1 MGIIKSGKLS
11 INQLEEIIFKNLGYE
26 RDDIITRPFVGQ
38 DCGCFLGNEDIITVT
53 SDPITATSE
62 DMGRLAVIV
71 NLNDIATSFATPLAI
86 TVTIL
91 APVGTTQEEIKKLMS
106 DISDE
111 CIKNKV
117 QIIGGHTEVTSA
129 VNKMIVSITAFG
141 RIEKGKFNSISKV
154 HSGQKIYMSKSISL
168 EGIMII
174 VKEKKEELKNVLS
187 QEEIQRAENFYDELS
202 VAKDAYVLRNKD
214 ISFLHDVTEGGLF
227 GAIYEMMRYCNKG
240 CVINYNDIKINN
252 ITRKVCDY
260 YKIDATRLISSG
272 CMLIITDDILE
283 EEIDG
288 VSFTQIGVVT
298 DEDMIFIKDGK
309 TITITEPD
317 SDAIYEVL

>member
-1 MGIIKSGKLS
+1 MSIIKSGKLS

-26 RDDIITRPFVGQ
+26 RDDIITRPFIGQ
-38 DCGCFLGNEDIITVT
+38 DCGCFLGNDDIITVT
-53 SDPITATSE
+53 SDPITATSK
-62 DMGRLAVIV
+62 DIGRLAVIV

-91 APVGTTQEEIKKLMS
+91 APVGTTQEEIKKIMS

-111 CIKNKV
+111 CVKNKIQV
-117 QIIGGHTEVTSA
+117 IGGHTEVTSA
-129 VNKMIVSITAFG
+129 VNRPIVSITAFG
-141 RIEKGKFNSISKV
+141 RIERSKFNNISKV
-154 HSGQKIYMSKSISL
+154 ESGQKIYMSKSISL

-174 VKEKKEELKNVLS
+174 VKEKKEELKDVLS
-187 QEEIQRAENFYDELS
+187 EDEMQKAENFYEELS
-202 VAKDAYVLRNKD
+202 IIKDAYVLRNND
-214 ISFLHDVTEGGLF
+214 ISFLHDVTEGGIL

-252 ITRKVCDY
+252 ITRKVCDHY
-260 YKIDATRLISSG
+260 NIDPTRLISSG

-288 VSFTQIGVVT
+288 VGFTQIGVVT
-298 DEDMIFIKDGK
+298 DDNMIFIRDGK
-309 TITITEPD
+309 TNDITEPD

>member
-26 RDDIITRPFVGQ
+26 RDDVITRPFVGQ

-53 SDPITATSE
+53 SDPITATSK

-187 QEEIQRAENFYDELS
+187 QEEIQRAKNFYEELS

>member
-26 RDDIITRPFVGQ
+26 RDDVITRPFVGQ

-106 DISDE
+106 DISNE

-141 RIEKGKFNSISKV
+141 RIEKRKFNSISKV

-174 VKEKKEELKNVLS
+174 VK
-187 QEEIQRAENFYDELS
+187 
-202 VAKDAYVLRNKD
+202 
-214 ISFLHDVTEGGLF
+214 
-227 GAIYEMMRYCNKG
+227 
-240 CVINYNDIKINN
+240 
-252 ITRKVCDY
+252 
-260 YKIDATRLISSG
+260 
-272 CMLIITDDILE
+272 
-283 EEIDG
+283 
-288 VSFTQIGVVT
+288 
-298 DEDMIFIKDGK
+298 
-309 TITITEPD
+309 
-317 SDAIYEVL
+317 